1 MRRPFQTA
9 LRPAADV
16 NQPEHQAPVMDSDAP
31 LMRSDGAAMGQGVYW
46 NIFEHSPE
54 AIALTRLRDKAL
66 VEVNAEWLRMTGYRR
81 DEVLGRTALE
91 LGHWQNSEDRDRVF
105 APLLKGDRVVD
116 SEVTLIMKDGNP
128 RMVRMNA
135 VLLQEQGEQFILI
148 YLRDVTA
155 ERLAEEAM
163 RAGER
168 ALATVNDSLNQQ
180 IKLYEL
186 TESLAKVGHWAGS
199 PGDADIRI
207 SKGAAFIGGLGEAR
221 SITWQALVR
230 GIEPADRASVKA
242 AIERMD
248 GQVVEYRWRRV
259 DGELIWVRARYYR
272 QIKDG
277 IHQGDVGIIQEVTQ
291 ERKTH
296 EELEARLAFIHKI
309 TSRAPGMV
317 YEYQIWPDGRY
328 VFPFVSAGIRQIF
341 GVTPEAAYAEAK
353 EVFRGVHPDDK
364 ELVRTSTRDAARGN
378 RAWHCEFRV
387 QHSGEPVRWVLG
399 HSLPELQADGSVLFS
414 GSITDITQQKKAW
427 ALLQQSEDRY
437 RKLSA
442 LSSDWYWE
450 QDAEFRFVRIDGFG
464 SMGAQLDSSLSIG
477 KTRWDAGWVGVS
489 PAQWAAHKK
498 QLFAHETFHDF
509 EMQRTLPTGK
519 ILWASVSGEP
529 VFDTDGNF
537 TGYRGSGRDISAR
550 KGAEAEIERLA
561 FYDSLTDLPN
571 RRMLMD
577 RLGRALAASQ
587 RNLHHGALLFIDLDN
602 FKALNDTLGHHKGD
616 MLLTQVAARLKECVR
631 DVDTVARLGGDEFVV
646 MLEELSTDSV
656 AAAGQAELVA
666 RKVLHQL
673 TQPYTLGNHE
683 IHSSPSIGVTLFFQL
698 QHSVE
703 DLLKRADLA
712 MYQAKGAGRNT
723 LRFYDPSMQ
732 AAASARV
739 ALETDLRQALLRKE
753 FTLHYQ
759 RVVDAEGNT
768 TGAEALLRWTHPERG
783 AVSPAEF
790 IPVAEQTGLIL
801 PLGQWVLETAC
812 AQLVAWSAR
821 PHTQKL
827 TIAVN
832 VSARQ
837 FKHADFSTHILN
849 LLRVS
854 GANPYRLKLE
864 LTESLLLSDFDEV
877 IAKMSELRSIG
888 VSFSLD
894 DFGTGYSSLS
904 YLKLLPLDQLKIDQS
919 FVRDVLTDAND
930 AAIARTILN
939 LARSLD
945 LGVVAEG
952 VETAGQR
959 DFLLRHGCKAFQ
971 GYFFGRP
978 VPIDTLELPAA

>member
-1 MRRPFQTA
+1 VTSPTNPIPATDPGPLSGSADGVA
-9 LRPAADV
+9 L
-16 NQPEHQAPVMDSDAP
+16 
-31 LMRSDGAAMGQGVYW
+31 GQGVYW
-46 NIFEHSPE
+46 TIFEHSPE
-54 AIALTRLRDKAL
+54 AIALTRLRDRAL
-66 VEVNAEWLRMTGYRR
+66 VDVNAEWLRMTGYSRA
-81 DEVLGRTALE
+81 EVLGRTAQE
-91 LGHWQNSEDRDRVF
+91 LGHWQNPEDRVRVM
-105 APLLKGDRVVD
+105 APLATGGRVVD
-116 SEVTLIMKDGNP
+116 TEVTLIMKDGNP
-128 RMVRMNA
+128 RVVRMNA
-135 VLLQEQGEQFILI
+135 ALLQERGEEFILI

-155 ERLAEEAM
+155 ERLADEAM
-163 RAGER
+163 RAGEK
-168 ALATVNDSLNQQ
+168 ALETVNDSLNRQ

-186 TESLAKVGHWAGS
+186 TESMAKVGHWVAAPGS
-199 PGDADIRI
+199 SDIHI

-221 SITWQALVR
+221 SITWQSLVR
-230 GIEPADRASVKA
+230 GIEPAYRARVKA
-242 AIERMD
+242 AVERMD
-248 GQVVEYRWRRV
+248 GQVVEYRWRKD

-272 QIKDG
+272 QIKEGVRQADM
-277 IHQGDVGIIQEVTQ
+277 GIIQEVTQ
-291 ERKTH
+291 ERKAH

-317 YEYQIWPDGRY
+317 YEYQIWPDGHY
-328 VFPFVSAGIRQIF
+328 TFPFVSAGIQQIF
-341 GVTPEAAYAEAK
+341 GVSPENAYADPK
-353 EVFRGVHPDDK
+353 NVFRGVHPEDK
-364 ELVRTSTRDAARGN
+364 KLVISSTVEAARKQQP
-378 RAWHCEFRV
+378 WHCEFRV
-387 QHSGEPVRWVLG
+387 QHSGAAQRWVLG

-414 GSITDITQQKKAW
+414 GSITDITQQKDAW

-450 QDAEFRFVRIDGFG
+450 QDADFRFVRIDGFG
-464 SMGAQLDSSLSIG
+464 VMGTLLDSNLSIG
-477 KTRWDAGWVGVS
+477 KTRWDAGWSGVS
-489 PAQWAAHKK
+489 ELQWAAHKAAL
-498 QLFAHETFHDF
+498 QAHETFHDF
-509 EMQRTLPTGK
+509 EMQRTLANGQV
-519 ILWASVSGEP
+519 LWASISGEP
-529 VFDTDGNF
+529 FYDDQGNF
-537 TGYRGSGRDISAR
+537 TGYRGNGRNISAR
-550 KGAEAEIERLA
+550 KQAEAEIERLA
-561 FYDSLTDLPN
+561 FYDALTTLPN

-577 RLGRALAASQ
+577 RLAHALAASQ
-587 RNLHHGALLFIDLDN
+587 RNQYHGALLFIDLDN
-602 FKALNDTLGHHKGD
+602 FKSLNDTLGHHMGD
-616 MLLTQVAARLKECVR
+616 MLLTQVAARLKDCVR

-646 MLEELSTDSV
+646 MLEELSRDPV
-656 AAAGQAELVA
+656 EAAGQAELVA
-666 RKVLHQL
+666 RKILHQL
-673 TQPYTLGNHE
+673 NQQYPLGDQLL
-683 IHSSPSIGVTLFFQL
+683 HSSPSIGVTLFFQL

-739 ALETDLRQALLRKE
+739 ALETDLRQAMARQE
-753 FTLHYQ
+753 FALHYQ
-759 RVVDAEGNT
+759 RVVDESGKT

-801 PLGQWVLETAC
+801 PLGQWVLEMAC
-812 AQLVAWSAR
+812 AQLVVWSER
-821 PHTQKL
+821 PATQKL

-837 FKHADFSTHILN
+837 FKHPDFSNHILN
-849 LLRVS
+849 LLRVT

-978 VPIDTLELPAA
+978 GPIDALELPAS

>member
-1 MRRPFQTA
+1 MLDT
-9 LRPAADV
+9 
-16 NQPEHQAPVMDSDAP
+16 DA
-31 LMRSDGAAMGQGVYW
+31 SSAHSEGAALEQGVYKT
-46 NIFEHSPE
+46 IFEHSPE
-54 AIALTRLRDKAL
+54 AITLTRLRDQVL
-66 VEVNAEWLRMTGYRR
+66 VEVNSEWLRMTGYSRA
-81 DEVLGRTALE
+81 EVLGRTALE
-91 LGHWQNSEDRDRVF
+91 LGHWAYPEDRDRVLG
-105 APLLKGDRVVD
+105 PLLTGDRVVD
-116 SEVTLIMKDGNP
+116 TDVTLIMKDRNP
-128 RMVRMNA
+128 RVVRMTA
-135 VLLQEQGEQFILI
+135 VLLAEQGEKFILI

-155 ERLAEEAM
+155 ERLANEAM
-163 RAGER
+163 HAGEK
-168 ALATVNDSLNQQ
+168 ALETVNDSLNRQ

-186 TESLAKVGHWAGS
+186 TESMAKVGHWVAS
-199 PGDADIRI
+199 PGQTDIHI

-221 SITWQALVR
+221 SITWQTLVR
-230 GIEPADRASVKA
+230 GIEPSDRVRVKTA
-242 AIERMD
+242 MERMD
-248 GQVVEYRWRRV
+248 GQVVEYRWRRD

-277 IHQGDVGIIQEVTQ
+277 VRQADMGIIQEVTQ
-291 ERKTH
+291 ERKAH

-328 VFPFVSAGIRQIF
+328 SFPFVSAGIRQVF
-341 GVTPEAAYAEAK
+341 GVSPEEAYAQAK
-353 EVFRGVHPDDK
+353 DVFRSVHPDDRA
-364 ELVRTSTRDAARGN
+364 LVRSSTLAAARDSH
-378 RAWHCEFRV
+378 AWHCEFRV
-387 QHSGEPVRWVLG
+387 QHSGEDVRWVLG
-399 HSLPELQADGSVLFS
+399 NSLPELQADGSVLFS
-414 GSITDITQQKKAW
+414 GSITDITPQKKAV

-450 QDAEFRFVRIDGFG
+450 QDAEFRFVRIDGFSAFG
-464 SMGAQLDSSLSIG
+464 TLLDSNSSIG
-477 KTRWDAGWVGVS
+477 KTRWDAGWSVAS
-489 PAQWAAHKK
+489 PAQWAAHKA
-498 QLFAHETFHDF
+498 QLLAHETFHDF
-509 EMQRTLPTGK
+509 EMRRTLANGHV
-519 ILWASVSGEP
+519 LWASINGEP
-529 VFDTDGNF
+529 VFDLDGNF

-587 RNLHHGALLFIDLDN
+587 RNHHHGALLFIDLDN

-616 MLLTQVAARLKECVR
+616 MLLTQVAVRLKECVR

-646 MLEELSTDSV
+646 MLEELSVDPVEATR
-656 AAAGQAELVA
+656 QAELVA

-673 TQPYTLGNHE
+673 GQPYTLGNHE

-739 ALETDLRQALLRKE
+739 ALESDLRQGLQRKE
-753 FTLHYQ
+753 FALHYQ
-759 RVVDAEGNT
+759 RVVDEHGNT

-783 AVSPAEF
+783 PVSPAEF
-790 IPVAEQTGLIL
+790 IPAAEQTGLIL

-978 VPIDTLELPAA
+978 VPIDALELPAA

>member
-1 MRRPFQTA
+1 MRRPLQLA
-9 LRPAADV
+9 PRSAADV
-16 NQPEHQAPVMDSDAP
+16 KSPDNNIPVVDPNAAHVPSGGAP
-31 LMRSDGAAMGQGVYW
+31 LAQGVYW
-46 NIFEHSPE
+46 TIFEHSPE
-54 AIALTRLRDKAL
+54 AIALTRLRDRVL
-66 VEVNAEWLRMTGYRR
+66 VEVNSEWLAMTGYSRE
-81 DEVLGRTALE
+81 EVLGRTALE
-91 LGHWQNSEDRDRVF
+91 LGHWADPAERDLVLG
-105 APLLKGDRVVD
+105 PLLMGERVVD
-116 SEVTLIMKDGNP
+116 TDVTLVMKDRNP
-128 RMVRMNA
+128 RVVRMNA
-135 VLLQEQGEQFILI
+135 VLLAEQGEEFILI

-155 ERLAEEAM
+155 ERMAKEAM
-163 RAGER
+163 RAGEK
-168 ALATVNDSLNQQ
+168 ALEAANDTLNRQ

-186 TESLAKVGHWAGS
+186 TESMAKVGHWVAS
-199 PGDADIRI
+199 PGSNDIHI
-207 SKGAAFIGGLGEAR
+207 SKGAAHIGGLGEAR
-221 SITWQALVR
+221 SITWQTLVR
-230 GIEPADRASVKA
+230 GVDPADRDRVKA
-242 AIERMD
+242 AVERMD
-248 GQVVEYRWRRV
+248 GQVVEYRWHKE
-259 DGELIWVRARYYR
+259 DGEAIWVRARYHR
-272 QIKDG
+272 QFKDG
-277 IHQGDVGIIQEVTQ
+277 VRQADMGIIQEVTQ

-296 EELEARLAFIHKI
+296 EEMAARLAFIHKI

-328 VFPFVSAGIRQIF
+328 SFPFVSAGIRQIF
-341 GVTPEAAYAEAK
+341 GVGPEDAYAQASD
-353 EVFRGVHPDDK
+353 VFRNVHPDDK
-364 ELVRTSTRDAARGN
+364 SLVRKTTLASARSHQP
-378 RAWHCEFRV
+378 WHCEFRV
-387 QHSGEPVRWVLG
+387 QHSGGAVRWVLG
-399 HSLPELQADGSVLFS
+399 HSLPELQPDGSVLFS

-450 QDAEFRFVRIDGFG
+450 QDAEFRFVRIDGF
-464 SMGAQLDSSLSIG
+464 SAFGALMDADSAIG
-477 KTRWDAGWVGVS
+477 RTRWDSGWDGVS
-489 PAQWAAHKK
+489 DAQWEVHKA
-498 QLFAHETFHDF
+498 QLLAHETFHDF
-509 EMQRTLPTGK
+509 EMQRTLADGR
-519 ILWASVSGEP
+519 ILWASISGEP
-529 VFDTDGNF
+529 VFDLDGNF
-537 TGYRGSGRDISAR
+537 TGYRGSGRDISVR

-577 RLGRALAASQ
+577 RLGRALAASL
-587 RNLHHGALLFIDLDN
+587 RNHHHGALLFIDLDN

-616 MLLTQVAARLKECVR
+616 LLLTQVAARLKECVR

-646 MLEELSTDSV
+646 MLEELSADPVEATV
-656 AAAGQAELVA
+656 QADLVA

-673 TQPYTLGNHE
+673 SQPYDLDGHE
-683 IHSSPSIGVTLFFQL
+683 VHSSPSIGVTLFFQQ
-698 QHSVE
+698 QHTVE
-703 DLLKRADLA
+703 ELLKRADLA

-723 LRFYDPSMQ
+723 VRFYDPGMQ

-739 ALETDLRQALLRKE
+739 ALETDLRQGLQRNE

-759 RVVDAEGNT
+759 RVVDEKGNT

-783 AVSPAEF
+783 PVSPAEF
-790 IPVAEQTGLIL
+790 IPAAEQTGLIL
-801 PLGQWVLETAC
+801 PLGQWVLEQAC
-812 AQLVAWSAR
+812 AQLVQWSAQ

-877 IAKMSELRSIG
+877 ISKMSELRSIG

-959 DFLLRHGCKAFQ
+959 DFLLRHGCTAFQ

-978 VPIDTLELPAA
+978 VPIEALELPAA